1 LWNRATGGTP
11 PTTFSFSSLDVIEAC
26 PLQWQLIHSAY
37 GDMPHFPARPHPA
50 AVEGEIV
57 HLVLDLLFKGLALAG
72 LPAID
77 SPAFRAQIANINVQ
91 RVVAERVAAYYDRM
105 AAHPRGGG
113 WRLRVGTQQLVNRII
128 RLFRAEGRVPP
139 ACG

>member
-1 LWNRATGGTP
+1 MTAGTLSRLVDPSHWATP
-11 PTTFSFSSLDVIEAC
+11 PTTLSFSELQIIDAC

-37 GDMPHFPARPHPA
+37 SDMLYFPARPHPA
-50 AVEGEIV
+50 AVEVEIAHV
-57 HLVLDLLFKGLALAG
+57 VLDLLFKNLALAG

-91 RVVAERVAAYYDRM
+91 RVVEEHIAACDARM

-113 WRLRVGTQQLVNRII
+113 LRLRLG
-128 RLFRAEGRVPP
+128 
-139 ACG
+139 